1 MSSIIEQITNR
12 KLVSTLTTKFQLEH
26 ERLETTLKDNS
37 RLRVIITEIN
47 EDKNTLKDDNLA
59 LKKVN
64 SELKTELERLFSRV
78 DELISDIEALKSRLN
93 PEEEKQ

>member
-26 ERLETTLKDNS
+26 KRLETTLKDNS
-37 RLRVIITEIN
+37 SLRVIITEIN
-47 EDKNTLKDDNLA
+47 EDKNILKEDNLA
-59 LKKVN
+59 LKN
-64 SELKTELERLFSRV
+64 ENLALKSELERLFGRV

>member
-12 KLVSTLTTKFQLEH
+12 KLVSALTNKLQD
-26 ERLETTLKDNS
+26 ETNHLNLVLDINNAYKNDNLSLKK
-37 RLRVIITEIN
+37 E
-47 EDKNTLKDDNLA
+47 NLA
-59 LKKVN
+59 LK
-64 SELKTELERLFSRV
+64 SELERLFGRV